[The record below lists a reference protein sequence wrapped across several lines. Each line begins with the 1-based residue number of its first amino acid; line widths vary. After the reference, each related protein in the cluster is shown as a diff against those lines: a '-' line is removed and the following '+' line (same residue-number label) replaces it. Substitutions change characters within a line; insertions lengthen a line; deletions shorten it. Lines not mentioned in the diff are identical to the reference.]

1 MILENYSSLKFAIPP
16 ELARNRT
23 ETLAVLKKPRDH
35 VKSKHSVEKV
45 AKLFLENH
53 QLHSL
58 PVVDQAIPVGIVH
71 RHQLMDI
78 YFSPYGRDLH
88 GKKSITYFMD
98 PNPLIIEED
107 LPVELA
113 SQQITNSSRLSN
125 VQDFIITRNGEYQ
138 GMGTILELLEKIT
151 TMQILHLKRENMRL
165 AAEVEVTRRLQ
176 QMLLPR
182 EEELKQIKDLDIA
195 GYMQPAEEVGGDYYD
210 VLNHNGRVKIGIGD
224 VTGHGL
230 ESGVLMLMAQ
240 TAVRTLQIHE
250 EMDSGKFLTTLNR
263 TLFENVQRMNADK
276 SMTLILLDYQDGIVR
291 LSGQH
296 EEVLLIRQ
304 GGAVERIDTID
315 LGFPIGLEPNIE
327 SFVGQRELTLQL
339 NESMILYTDGIT
351 EAENLFGEQYGI
363 ERLCD
368 VLQRHWQKSAAGMRQ
383 AVIEDLTQFI
393 GQQKIFDDIT
403 LVVLKRRI

>member
-1 MILENYSSLKFAIPP
+1 MILENYSSLKLMFPP
-16 ELARNRT
+16 ELPRNRT
-23 ETLAVLKKPRDH
+23 ETLAILKKPRDH
-35 VKSKHSVEKV
+35 VKPRHTVEKV

-58 PVVDQAIPVGIVH
+58 PVVDQGTPVGIVH

-88 GKKSITYFMD
+88 GKKAITYFMD
-98 PNPLIIEED
+98 PNPLIVEED

-113 SQQITNSSRLSN
+113 SQQITSSSRLSHI
-125 VQDFIITRNGEYQ
+125 QDFIITRNGEYQ

-182 EEELKQIKDLDIA
+182 EEELKQIRDLDIA

-304 GGAVERIDTID
+304 GGAVERIDTMD

>member
-1 MILENYSSLKFAIPP
+1 MILENYSSLKFTFPP
-16 ELARNRT
+16 ELARNRP
-23 ETLAVLKKPRDH
+23 ETLATLKKPRDH
-35 VKSKHSVEKV
+35 VKPRHSVEKV

-53 QLHSL
+53 ELHSL

-88 GKKSITYFMD
+88 GKKSRTYFMD
-98 PNPLIIEED
+98 PNPLIVEED
-107 LPVELA
+107 LPVEQA
-113 SQQITNSSRLSN
+113 SQQITNSSRLSHI
-125 VQDFIITRNGEYQ
+125 QDFIITRNGEYQ

-176 QMLLPR
+176 QMLLPK
-182 EEELKQIKDLDIA
+182 EEELKQIKELDIA

-276 SMTLILLDYQDGIVR
+276 SMTLTLLDYQDGLVR

-296 EEVLLIRQ
+296 EEILLIRQ
-304 GGAVERIDTID
+304 GGTVERIDTVD

-327 SFVGQRELTLQL
+327 SFVGQHELTLQL
-339 NESMILYTDGIT
+339 NESVILYTDGIT
-351 EAENLFGEQYGI
+351 EAENLSGQQYGI
-363 ERLCD
+363 ERLCE
-368 VLQRHWQKSAAGMRQ
+368 VLQCHWQESAAGMRQ
-383 AVIEDLTQFI
+383 AVIEDLMQFI

>member
-1 MILENYSSLKFAIPP
+1 MILENYPSQKFILYPESLRSKS
-16 ELARNRT
+16 
-23 ETLAVLKKPRDH
+23 ETLSGLKKPRDH
-35 VKSKHSVEKV
+35 VKPKHTVEKV

-53 QLHSL
+53 HLHSL

-88 GKKSITYFMD
+88 GRKSIVQFMD
-98 PNPLIIEED
+98 TSPLVIEED

-113 SQQITNSSRLSN
+113 SQQITNNATLSYL
-125 VQDFIITRNGEYQ
+125 QDFIITRNGEYQ

-151 TMQILHLKRENMRL
+151 AMQISYLKKENMRL

-176 QMLLPR
+176 QMLLPK
-182 EEELKQIKDLDIA
+182 EEELKQIKELDIA

-210 VLNHNGRVKIGIGD
+210 VLNHNGQVKIGIGD

-240 TAVRTLQIHE
+240 TAVRTLQIHN

-276 SMTLILLDYQDGIVR
+276 TMTLTLLDYQDGVVR
-291 LSGQH
+291 VSGQH
-296 EEVLLIRQ
+296 EEILVLRQ
-304 GGAVERIDTID
+304 GGTVERIDTID
-315 LGFPIGLEPNIE
+315 LGFPIGLESDIAA
-327 SFVGQRELTLQL
+327 FVGQLELTLQL
-339 NESMILYTDGIT
+339 NESVVLYTDGIT
-351 EAENLFGEQYGI
+351 EAENIFGQQYGV
-363 ERLCD
+363 ERLCE
-368 VLQRHWQKSAAGMRQ
+368 VLQRHSQKSAAGMRQ
-383 AVIEDLTQFI
+383 AVIEDITQFI

-403 LVVLKRRI
+403 LVVLKRRT

>member
-240 TAVRTLQIHE
+240 TAVRTLQIHD
-250 EMDSGKFLTTLNR
+250 EMDSGKFLSTLNR
-263 TLFENVQRMNADK
+263 TLFENVQRMSTDK

-296 EEVLLIRQ
+296 EEILVIRQ
-304 GGAVERIDTID
+304 GGSVERIDTMD

-327 SFVGQRELTLQL
+327 SFVGQHEFTLQL
-339 NESMILYTDGIT
+339 NESVVLYTDGIT
-351 EAENLFGEQYGI
+351 EAANLFGQQYGI

-368 VLQRHWQKSAAGMRQ
+368 VLQRHWRKSAAGMRQ
-383 AVIEDLTQFI
+383 AVIEDVLQFI

-403 LVVLKRRI
+403 LVVLQRRI

>member
-1 MILENYSSLKFAIPP
+1 MMLENHPSQKIIFHA
-16 ELARNRT
+16 EFARNKS
-23 ETLAVLKKPRDH
+23 ETLSALKKPRDH
-35 VKSKHSVEKV
+35 VKPKHTVEKV

-53 QLHSL
+53 HLQSL

-88 GKKSITYFMD
+88 GRKSIVQFMD
-98 PNPLIIEED
+98 TNPLIVEED

-113 SQQITNSSRLSN
+113 SQQITNNTRLSH

-151 TMQILHLKRENMRL
+151 AMQISYLKQENMRL

-176 QMLLPR
+176 QMLLPK
-182 EEELKQIKDLDIA
+182 EEELKQIKELDIA

-250 EMDSGKFLTTLNR
+250 EADSGKFLTTLNR

-276 SMTLILLDYQDGIVR
+276 SMTLALLDYQDGTVR

-296 EEVLLIRQ
+296 EEILVIRHD
-304 GGAVERIDTID
+304 GKVERVDTLD
-315 LGFPIGLEPNIE
+315 LGFPIGLEPDIAA
-327 SFVGQRELTLQL
+327 FVGQRELTLQL
-339 NESMILYTDGIT
+339 NESVILYTDGIT
-351 EAENLFGEQYGI
+351 EAENIFGQQYGI
-363 ERLCD
+363 ERLCS
-368 VLQRHWQKSAAGMRQ
+368 VLHRHYQKSAAGMRQ
-383 AVIEDLTQFI
+383 AVIGDITQFI

-403 LVVLKRRI
+403 LVVLKRRT

>member
-1 MILENYSSLKFAIPP
+1 MLLDNHLSSHFTFRSETL
-16 ELARNRT
+16 RNKN

-35 VKSKHSVEKV
+35 VKPKHTVEKV

-53 QLHSL
+53 HLQSL
-58 PVVDQAIPVGIVH
+58 PVVDQAVPVGIVH

-88 GKKSITYFMD
+88 GKKSIGQFMD
-98 PNPLIIEED
+98 TNPLVVEED
-107 LPVELA
+107 LPIELA
-113 SQQITNSSRLSN
+113 SQQITNNTHLSY

-151 TMQILHLKRENMRL
+151 ARQILHLKRENMRL

-176 QMLLPR
+176 QMLLPK
-182 EEELKQIKDLDIA
+182 EEELKQINELDIA

-240 TAVRTLQIHE
+240 TAVRTLQLHD
-250 EMDSGKFLTTLNR
+250 EMDSTKFLTTLNR

-276 SMTLILLDYQDGIVR
+276 SMTLTLLDYQDGMVR

-296 EEVLLIRQ
+296 EEVLVLRHDGEI
-304 GGAVERIDTID
+304 ERIDTID
-315 LGFPIGLEPNIE
+315 LGFPVGLEPNIAN
-327 SFVGQRELTLQL
+327 FIGQREIALHI
-339 NESMILYTDGIT
+339 NESVILYTDGIT
-351 EAENLFGEQYGI
+351 EAENVFGHQYGI
-363 ERLCD
+363 ERLCH
-368 VLQRHWQKSAAGMRQ
+368 VLQRNWQKSAAALRQ
-383 AVIEDLTQFI
+383 AVIDDIMQFI

>member
-1 MILENYSSLKFAIPP
+1 MLLDNHLSSRFTFRSETI
-16 ELARNRT
+16 RNKN

-35 VKSKHSVEKV
+35 VKPKHTVEKV

-53 QLHSL
+53 HLQSL
-58 PVVDQAIPVGIVH
+58 PVVDQAVPVGIVH

-88 GKKSITYFMD
+88 GKKSIGQFMD
-98 PNPLIIEED
+98 TNPLVVEED
-107 LPVELA
+107 LPIELA
-113 SQQITNSSRLSN
+113 SQQITNNAHLSYI
-125 VQDFIITRNGEYQ
+125 QDFIITHNGEYQ

-151 TMQILHLKRENMRL
+151 AKQILHLKRENMRL

-176 QMLLPR
+176 QMLLPKD
-182 EEELKQIKDLDIA
+182 EELKQIKELDIA

-250 EMDSGKFLTTLNR
+250 ETDTTKFLTTLNR

-276 SMTLILLDYQDGIVR
+276 SMTLTLLDYQDGMVR

-296 EEVLLIRQ
+296 EEVLVVRQ
-304 GGAVERIDTID
+304 GGEVERVDTID
-315 LGFPIGLEPNIE
+315 LGFPIGLEPNIAN
-327 SFVGQRELTLQL
+327 FIGQREFPLHL
-339 NESMILYTDGIT
+339 NEIVVLYTDGIT
-351 EAENLFGEQYGI
+351 EAENVFGHQYGI
-363 ERLCD
+363 ERLCK
-368 VLQRHWQKSAAGMRQ
+368 VLQRQWHKSAAAIRH
-383 AVIEDLTQFI
+383 AVIEDITQFI

-403 LVVLKRRI
+403 LVVLRRVT

>member
-1 MILENYSSLKFAIPP
+1 L
-16 ELARNRT
+16 
-23 ETLAVLKKPRDH
+23 
-35 VKSKHSVEKV
+35 
-45 AKLFLENH
+45 
-53 QLHSL
+53 
-58 PVVDQAIPVGIVH
+58 IV
-71 RHQLMDI
+71 
-78 YFSPYGRDLH
+78 
-88 GKKSITYFMD
+88 
-98 PNPLIIEED
+98 EED

-113 SQQITNSSRLSN
+113 SQQITSSSRLSHI
-125 VQDFIITRNGEYQ
+125 QDFIITRNGEYQ

-182 EEELKQIKDLDIA
+182 EEELKQIRDLDIA

-304 GGAVERIDTID
+304 GGAVERIDTMD

>member
-1 MILENYSSLKFAIPP
+1 MMLENYSASHFTFRP
-16 ELARNRT
+16 ETFRNKS
-23 ETLAVLKKPRDH
+23 ETLAALKKPRDY
-35 VKSKHSVEKV
+35 VKPKHTVEKV

-53 QLHSL
+53 HLQSL
-58 PVVDQAIPVGIVH
+58 PVVDQAVPVGIVH

-88 GKKSITYFMD
+88 GKKSIVQFMD
-98 PNPLIIEED
+98 PNPLVVEED
-107 LPVELA
+107 LPIELA
-113 SQQITNSSRLSN
+113 SQQITNNAHLSY

-151 TMQILHLKRENMRL
+151 ASQIMHLKRENMRL

-176 QMLLPR
+176 QMLLPK
-182 EEELKQIKDLDIA
+182 EEELKKINELDIA
-195 GYMQPAEEVGGDYYD
+195 GYMQSAEEVGGDYYD

-240 TAVRTLQIHE
+240 TAVRTLQLHE
-250 EMDSGKFLTTLNR
+250 EMDTTKFLTTLNR

-276 SMTLILLDYQDGIVR
+276 SMTLTLLDYQDGVVR
-291 LSGQH
+291 ISGQH
-296 EEVLLIRQ
+296 EEVLVLRQ
-304 GGAVERIDTID
+304 DGEIERIDTMD
-315 LGFPIGLEPNIE
+315 LGFPVGLEPNIAD
-327 SFVGQRELTLQL
+327 FIGQREIALYM
-339 NESMILYTDGIT
+339 NESVVLYTDGIT
-351 EAENLFGEQYGI
+351 EAENVFGHQYGI
-363 ERLCD
+363 ERLCH
-368 VLQRHWQKSAAGMRQ
+368 VLQRHWQKSAAALRQ
-383 AVIEDLTQFI
+383 AVIDDIMQFI